1 VLLPIINGFAKI
13 ARRHAELVFSMT
25 IPKNPAPRGG
35 AQSADAADTIDAC
48 AADDFKPLTADEAQA
63 LRRHLVPVSPVRV
76 VLGQALVGFLVALAA
91 WALTGRAAVG
101 WSAGYGAL
109 AVVLPAFLLARGMG
123 RGSRGRSSSAALASF
138 VFWEV
143 VKLVLTI
150 ALLALA
156 PRLVPQLSWLALL
169 AGMVITMKTYW
180 VALVVRPGSTPR
192 R

>member
-1 VLLPIINGFAKI
+1 
-13 ARRHAELVFSMT
+13 MT

-138 VFWEV
+138 AFWEV